1 MRGRLTR
8 RSGIELRPGRC
19 GAGADAHGRIPGVE
33 IPEQELTFE
42 FIRSS
47 GPGGQNV
54 NKVSTAVRLRFD
66 VRNSTVLPDEVKVR
80 LIALAGRRVTKE
92 GELVLLGQRHRTQE
106 KNRQDVLARLAEL
119 VERALVAP
127 RKRRATKP
135 TRAAGVRRLR
145 AKKLQAD
152 RKRGRSDAAAE
163 D

>member
-1 MRGRLTR
+1 M
-8 RSGIELRPGRC
+8 
-19 GAGADAHGRIPGVE
+19 A

-66 VRNSTVLPDEVKVR
+66 VRNSAELPDEVKAR
-80 LIALAGRRVTKE
+80 LLALAGRRATKE

-106 KNRQDVLARLAEL
+106 KNRQDVLARLEEL
-119 VERALVAP
+119 VERACIVP

-135 TRAAGVRRLR
+135 TRAAGARRLR
-145 AKKLQAD
+145 DKKLQGD
-152 RKRGRSDAAAE
+152 RKRGRSDARADE
-163 D
+163 

>member
-1 MRGRLTR
+1 M
-8 RSGIELRPGRC
+8 SSM
-19 GAGADAHGRIPGVE
+19 E

-54 NKVSTAVRLRFD
+54 NKVATAVRLRFD
-66 VRNSTVLPDEVKVR
+66 VRRSAVLDDEVKVR
-80 LIALAGRRVTKE
+80 LLALAGRRATKD

-106 KNRQDVLARLAEL
+106 KNRQDVIARLTEL

-152 RKRGRSDAAAE
+152 RKRGRSEAGGD

>member
-1 MRGRLTR
+1 
-8 RSGIELRPGRC
+8 
-19 GAGADAHGRIPGVE
+19 VE

-66 VRNSTVLPDEVKVR
+66 VRNSAVLPDEVKAR
-80 LIALAGRRVTKE
+80 LVALAGRRVTKE
-92 GELVLLGQRHRTQE
+92 GEIVLLGQRHRTQE

-135 TRAAGVRRLR
+135 TRAAGARRLR

-152 RKRGRSDAAAE
+152 RKRGRSDAAA
-163 D
+163 DD

>member
-1 MRGRLTR
+1 M
-8 RSGIELRPGRC
+8 
-19 GAGADAHGRIPGVE
+19 E

-42 FIRSS
+42 FLRSS

-54 NKVSTAVRLRFD
+54 NKVATAVRLRFD
-66 VRNSTVLPDEVKVR
+66 VRNSAVLDDEVKVR
-80 LIALAGRRVTKE
+80 LLALAGRRATKE

-106 KNRQDVLARLAEL
+106 KNRQDVVARLAEL
-119 VERALVAP
+119 VARAHVVP

-152 RKRGRSDAAAE
+152 RKRGRSEAGAD

>member
-1 MRGRLTR
+1 M
-8 RSGIELRPGRC
+8 
-19 GAGADAHGRIPGVE
+19 E

-54 NKVSTAVRLRFD
+54 NKVATAVRLRFD
-66 VRNSTVLPDEVKVR
+66 ARGSTALADEVKIR
-80 LIALAGRRVTKE
+80 LLALAGRRATKE
-92 GELVLLGQRHRTQE
+92 GEIVLLGQRHRTQE
-106 KNRQDVLARLAEL
+106 KNRQDVVERLEEL

-127 RKRRATKP
+127 RKRRATRP

-145 AKKLQAD
+145 AKKLQSD
-152 RKRGRSDAAAE
+152 RKRGRSDAASE

>member
-1 MRGRLTR
+1 M
-8 RSGIELRPGRC
+8 
-19 GAGADAHGRIPGVE
+19 A

-66 VRNSTVLPDEVKVR
+66 VRNSAALADEVKLR
-80 LIALAGRRVTKE
+80 LLVLAGRRATKE

-106 KNRQDVLARLAEL
+106 KNRQDVVERLEEL
-119 VERALVAP
+119 VARALVAP
-127 RKRRATKP
+127 RKRRATRP
-135 TRAAGVRRLR
+135 TRAAGAPATRR
-145 AKKLQAD
+145 
-152 RKRGRSDAAAE
+152 SSAAPPFRHPGLC

>member
-1 MRGRLTR
+1 M
-8 RSGIELRPGRC
+8 
-19 GAGADAHGRIPGVE
+19 E

-42 FIRSS
+42 FLRSS

-54 NKVSTAVRLRFD
+54 NKVATAVRLRFD
-66 VRNSTVLPDEVKVR
+66 VLSSAVLDDLVKVR
-80 LIALAGRRVTKE
+80 LLALAGRRATKE

-106 KNRQDVLARLAEL
+106 KNRQDVVARLAEL
-119 VERALVAP
+119 VARAHVVP

-152 RKRGRSDAAAE
+152 RKRGRSEAGAD

>member
-1 MRGRLTR
+1 M
-8 RSGIELRPGRC
+8 
-19 GAGADAHGRIPGVE
+19 E

-66 VRNSTVLPDEVKVR
+66 VRNSRRSPTRSRSR
-80 LIALAGRRVTKE
+80 LLALAGRRATKE
-92 GELVLLGQRHRTQE
+92 GEIVLLGQRHRTQE
-106 KNRQDVLARLAEL
+106 KNRQDVVARLEEL

-127 RKRRATKP
+127 RKRRATRP
-135 TRAAGVRRLR
+135 TRAAGARRLR

-152 RKRGRSDAAAE
+152 RKRGRSDAASE

>member
-1 MRGRLTR
+1 M
-8 RSGIELRPGRC
+8 
-19 GAGADAHGRIPGVE
+19 E

-54 NKVSTAVRLRFD
+54 NKVATAVRLRFD
-66 VRNSTVLPDEVKVR
+66 VRRSAVLDDEVKVR
-80 LIALAGRRVTKE
+80 LLALAGRRATKE

-119 VERALVAP
+119 VARALVAP

-135 TRAAGVRRLR
+135 TRAAGARRLR

-152 RKRGRSDAAAE
+152 RKRGRSEAGAD

>member
-1 MRGRLTR
+1 M
-8 RSGIELRPGRC
+8 
-19 GAGADAHGRIPGVE
+19 E

-54 NKVSTAVRLRFD
+54 NKVATAVRLRFD
-66 VRNSTVLPDEVKVR
+66 ARKSSVLSDEVKAR
-80 LIALAGRRVTKE
+80 LVALAGRRATKE
-92 GELVLLGQRHRTQE
+92 GEIVLLGQRHRTQE

-135 TRAAGVRRLR
+135 TRAAGARRLR
-145 AKKLQAD
+145 AKRLQSD
-152 RKRGRSDAAAE
+152 RKRGRSDAE
-163 D
+163 GEE